1 MTVLKK
7 YEVRYSNLLYKK
19 TLINLLP
26 TCLCLTTLNLVI
38 SIVAICQQPNKI
50 FSVCLELF
58 TIFPLRLN
66 VPRGLMHI
74 PHYLWIR
81 HLVISILR
89 YFAKGE
95 EINLFKKIASF
106 VPTFIM
112 LTWVKW
118 LANSHA

>member
-1 MTVLKK
+1 M
-7 YEVRYSNLLYKK
+7 E
-19 TLINLLP
+19 
-26 TCLCLTTLNLVI
+26 
-38 SIVAICQQPNKI
+38 KI
-50 FSVCLELF
+50 LCLELL

-89 YFAKGE
+89 SFAKEE

-106 VPTFIM
+106 VLNFYNAYVGKMVGIFTC
-112 LTWVKW
+112 LDY
-118 LANSHA
+118 LA